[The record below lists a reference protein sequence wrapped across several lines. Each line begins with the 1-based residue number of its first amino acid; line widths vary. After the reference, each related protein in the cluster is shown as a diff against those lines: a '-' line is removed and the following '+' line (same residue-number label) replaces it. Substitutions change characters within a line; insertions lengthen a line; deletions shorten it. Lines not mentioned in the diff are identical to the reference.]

1 MAKAVGERTP
11 VFIGENKYYVQNIP
25 PFKALKVLGD
35 LQKLV
40 SPIIAEVGDSV
51 TGVEDGFLNNDVMS
65 LGVIG
70 KVLKGAFTSLYK
82 YVDGDTLERTLKL
95 LLDPNYIAVEING
108 RPTALNEEVAT
119 QVFNGNI
126 MEMLELAWE
135 VVQINYSDVFT
146 MAATRFGSLKENLV
160 NSTKSPAN

>member
-1 MAKAVGERTP
+1 MAKAVGEREQ
-11 VFIGENKYYVQNIP
+11 VFIGENTFYIQNIP

-51 TGVEDGFLNNDVMS
+51 TGIEGFFNKDVMS
-65 LGVIG
+65 FGVMG
-70 KVLKGAFTSLYK
+70 KVMKGAFTSLYK
-82 YVDGDTLERTLKL
+82 YIDGDTLEQTLKM
-95 LLDPNYIAVEING
+95 LLDPKYVAVEING
-108 RPTALNEEVAT
+108 KPTPLNEQAAT

-126 MEMLELAWE
+126 MEMLELAWQ

-146 MAATRFGSLKENLV
+146 TAAIRFGSLQENLV
-160 NSTKSPAN
+160 NNTKSPAK

>member
-1 MAKAVGERTP
+1 MVKAVGERTA
-11 VFIGENKYYVQNIP
+11 VFIGDNKFYVQNIP

-51 TGVEDGFLNNDVMS
+51 TGVEGLMSKDAMSYDVM
-65 LGVIG
+65 G
-70 KVLKGAFTSLYK
+70 KVMKGAFTSLYK
-82 YVDGDTLERTLKL
+82 YVDGDTLERTLKM

-108 RPTALNEEVAT
+108 RPAALNEEVAT

-146 MAATRFGSLKENLV
+146 TAATRFGSLKENLV

>member
-1 MAKAVGERTP
+1 M
-11 VFIGENKYYVQNIP
+11 
-25 PFKALKVLGD
+25 
-35 LQKLV
+35 
-40 SPIIAEVGDSV
+40 
-51 TGVEDGFLNNDVMS
+51 
-65 LGVIG
+65 
-70 KVLKGAFTSLYK
+70 
-82 YVDGDTLERTLKL
+82 

-108 RPTALNEEVAT
+108 RPAALNEEVAT

-146 MAATRFGSLKENLV
+146 TAATRFGSLKENLV

>member
-1 MAKAVGERTP
+1 MVKAVGERTA
-11 VFIGENKYYVQNIP
+11 VFIGDNKFYVQNIP

-51 TGVEDGFLNNDVMS
+51 TGVEGLMNKDSMSYDVM
-65 LGVIG
+65 G
-70 KVLKGAFTSLYK
+70 KVMKGAFTSLYK
-82 YVDGDTLERTLKL
+82 YVDGDALERTLKM
-95 LLDPNYIAVEING
+95 LLDSQYVAVEING
-108 RPTALNEEVAT
+108 KPTPLNEQAVA

-126 MEMLELAWE
+126 MEMLELAWQ

-146 MAATRFGSLKENLV
+146 MAATHFGSLQENLA
-160 NSTKSPAN
+160 SITTSPAK